1 MTVPVKVEP
10 GQLWIDNDKRLPH
23 TRFVR
28 VVSIVE
34 DRAVVMTW
42 YDKPGSIARGGT
54 IRLDRFRPIA
64 TGYRLA
70 ENQDGVA

>member
-1 MTVPVKVEP
+1 MSDAIEVKP
-10 GQLWIDNDKRLPH
+10 GQLWIDNDKRNPH
-23 TRFVR
+23 TRYVR
-28 VVSIVE
+28 VVEIVE

-42 YDKPGSIARGGT
+42 YDKPGSVARGGT

-70 ENQDGVA
+70 EDQDGAA

>member
-1 MTVPVKVEP
+1 MDDPIKVEP
-10 GQLWIDNDKRLPH
+10 GQLWIDNDPRVTP
-23 TRFVR
+23 TRYVR
-28 VVSIVE
+28 VVGIVE

-42 YDKPGSIARGGT
+42 YDKPGSVARGGT

-70 ENQDGVA
+70 ENQDAS